1 MATEELVCAVSE
13 LPPGKVTG
21 VGRWAIGNS
30 KGDHFA
36 VTRRCRHLYADLA
49 GGTIDSKGCL
59 VCPWHGARYDVK
71 TGRMM
76 LGPQGIFAKI
86 PRLSEACKLLTQ
98 VLPLGRGAVVER
110 DGKIYVA

>member
-1 MATEELVCAVSE
+1 MATEELVCAVPE

-21 VGRWAIGNS
+21 VGRWAVGNS
-30 KGDHFA
+30 KGGDA
-36 VTRRCRHLYADLA
+36 PLPLRRPRQWNHRLQ
-49 GGTIDSKGCL
+49 GMGCL

-71 TGRMM
+71 TGWMM
-76 LGPQGIFAKI
+76 LGPQGIVAKI
-86 PRLSEACKLLTQ
+86 PGLSEACKLLTQ